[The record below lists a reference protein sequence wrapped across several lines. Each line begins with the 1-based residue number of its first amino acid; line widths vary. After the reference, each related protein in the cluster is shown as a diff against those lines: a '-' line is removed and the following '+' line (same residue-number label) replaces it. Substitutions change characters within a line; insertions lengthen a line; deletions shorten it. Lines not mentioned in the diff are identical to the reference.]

1 MSKTIDRTTKPTPVI
16 AARASVPLRYRAALF
31 GLAGVVVAAWGS
43 WVPSLW
49 GDEVTS
55 MMSAERPLPSL
66 FAMLRH
72 VDAVHGTYYFGLHWW
87 VAVFGPSPFSIRFP
101 SAIAVGLAVAAVVIL
116 ATRLGSARL
125 GVIAGIVCILLPRVT
140 YMGEEARSFAFSA
153 AIVAWLTVVLLELLR
168 REPAPV
174 WLWVVYGALLALGI
188 YVFLYVALFAL
199 VHAVILVAARAPRS
213 LLVRWAI
220 AAGIAVTA
228 ALPIVVFAI
237 LERNQISYLAS
248 HDQLSPDTVFSS
260 LWFGAPW
267 FAAAAW
273 TLIVVALVDA
283 IRMRVR
289 RRRAGVQADLVESM
303 RTPSPVLVG
312 SAWLFVPTLVLV
324 LGSAA
329 VPAFTARYVSFCAPA
344 AALLIACGVDVLARG
359 RRWVDAVALV
369 ALAALAAP
377 IYFGQRTPYAK
388 NDSDWA
394 VMSGVIG
401 SHAVAGDAVVFD
413 EGAHPSKKPRLA
425 MHAYPAGFV
434 NTRDVT
440 LDVPFTA
447 NNGWADRA
455 YSVAQAASLGRFDRV
470 RRVWLIEYVNGGKPD
485 SYGTVSLER
494 LGFEE
499 RGAAIHT
506 HRGLI
511 VEFTR

>member
-1 MSKTIDRTTKPTPVI
+1 MSKTIDRTTKPTTAI
-16 AARASVPLRYRAALF
+16 AVRASVPLRYRAALF
-31 GLAGVVVAAWGS
+31 GLAGVAVAAWGS

-55 MMSAERPLPSL
+55 LMSAERPLPSL
-66 FAMLRH
+66 FTMLQH

-101 SAIAVGLAVAAVVIL
+101 SAIAVGLTVAAVVVV

-125 GVIAGIVCILLPRVT
+125 GVIAGIVCLLLPRVT

-153 AIVAWLTVVLLELLR
+153 AIVSWLTVMLLELLR
-168 REPAPV
+168 RDPAPS
-174 WLWVVYGALLALGI
+174 WLWVGYGALLAVGI
-188 YVFLYVALFAL
+188 FVFLYVALFAL
-199 VHAVILVAARAPRS
+199 VHAVILVRVRAPRA
-213 LLVRWAI
+213 LLVRWATTVGI
-220 AAGIAVTA
+220 AAATA
-228 ALPIVVFAI
+228 IPIVVFAI
-237 LERNQISYLAS
+237 LERKQISYLAT

-273 TLIVVALVDA
+273 GLIVVAIVDA
-283 IRMRVR
+283 VRMRVR
-289 RRRAGVQADLVESM
+289 RGGAGARADLVETT
-303 RTPSPVLVG
+303 RTPSLMLVA
-312 SAWLFVPTLVLV
+312 STWLLLPTLVLV

-329 VPAFTARYVSFCAPA
+329 IPAFTARYVSFCAPA
-344 AALLIACGVDVLARG
+344 AALLIACGIDVLARG
-359 RRWVDAVALV
+359 RRWVDAVALI

-394 VMSGVIG
+394 VISSVIG
-401 SHAVAGDAVVFD
+401 SHAAAGDAVVFD
-413 EGAHPSKKPRLA
+413 EGAHPSKKPRMA
-425 MHAYPAGFV
+425 MHAYPAGFA

-447 NNGWADRA
+447 NDGWADRA
-455 YSVAQAASLGRFDRV
+455 YSVAHAAALGRFDGI
-470 RRVWLIEYVNGGKPD
+470 RRVWLIEYVNGKPD
-485 SYGTVSLER
+485 TYGTADLER

-499 RGAAIHT
+499 RGAVIHT

>member
-1 MSKTIDRTTKPTPVI
+1 MSKTIDRTTKPAPVT
-16 AARASVPLRYRAALF
+16 AVRASAPLPLRAALF

-43 WVPSLW
+43 WTPSLW

-55 MMSAERPLPSL
+55 LMSAERPLPSL
-66 FAMLRH
+66 FSMLRH

-101 SAIAVGLAVAAVVIL
+101 SAIAVGLTVAAVVVV
-116 ATRLGSARL
+116 ATRLGSPRL
-125 GVIAGIVCILLPRVT
+125 GVVAGTVCLLLPRVT

-153 AIVAWLTVVLLELLR
+153 AIVAWLTVILLELLR
-168 REPAPV
+168 RDPASV
-174 WLWVVYGALLALGI
+174 WLWVGYGALLALGI

-199 VHAVILVAARAPRS
+199 VHAVILVTARAPRAT
-213 LLVRWAI
+213 LVRWATTVGI
-220 AAGIAVTA
+220 AAATAVP
-228 ALPIVVFAI
+228 LVVFAV
-237 LERNQISYLAS
+237 LERKQISYLAT

-273 TLIVVALVDA
+273 ALIVVAIVDA

-289 RRRAGVQADLVESM
+289 RTRAGLRADLVSATRM
-303 RTPSPVLVG
+303 PSLVSTA
-312 SAWLFVPTLVLV
+312 SAWLFLPTLVLV
-324 LGSAA
+324 LGSAV

-344 AALLIACGVDVLARG
+344 AAILVACGIDALARG

-388 NDSDWA
+388 NDSDWS
-394 VMSGVIG
+394 VISGAIG

-440 LDVPFTA
+440 LDVPYAA

-455 YSVAQAASLGRFDRV
+455 YSVGHAAALGRFDGI
-470 RRVWLIEYVNGGKPD
+470 RRVWLIEYANGKPD
-485 SYGTVSLER
+485 KYGTGDLER

-499 RGAAIHT
+499 RGAVIHT

>member
-1 MSKTIDRTTKPTPVI
+1 MSKTIDRTTKPAPVT
-16 AARASVPLRYRAALF
+16 AVRASVPLPYRAALL
-31 GLAGVVVAAWGS
+31 GLAGVVIAAWGS
-43 WVPSLW
+43 WIPSLW

-55 MMSAERPLPSL
+55 VMSAQRPLPSL

-87 VAVFGPSPFSIRFP
+87 VALFGPSPFSIRFP
-101 SAIAVGLAVAAVVIL
+101 SAIAVGLTVAAVVVV

-125 GVIAGIVCILLPRVT
+125 GVIAGIVCCVLPRVT

-153 AIVAWLTVVLLELLR
+153 AIVSWLTVLLLELLR
-168 REPAPV
+168 RDRAPI
-174 WLWVVYGALLALGI
+174 WLWIGYGALLAVGV

-199 VHAVILVAARAPRS
+199 VHAVILFFARAPRA
-213 LLVRWAI
+213 LVVRWVTTV
-220 AAGIAVTA
+220 GIAVVTCV
-228 ALPIVVFAI
+228 PVITFAI
-237 LERNQISYLAS
+237 LERNQISYLAT

-260 LWFGAPW
+260 LWFGGPW

-273 TLIVVALVDA
+273 LLIAAAVVDA
-283 IRMRVR
+283 LRMRVR
-289 RRRAGVQADLVESM
+289 RARAGVPAELFTAT
-303 RTPSPVLVG
+303 RAPSLTMVASV
-312 SAWLFVPTLVLV
+312 WLFLPTLVLV

-344 AALLIACGVDVLARG
+344 AALLIACGMEALSRG
-359 RRWVDAVALV
+359 RRWIDAVALV

-377 IYFGQRTPYAK
+377 IWIAQRTPYAK

-394 VMSGVIG
+394 VISSVMG
-401 SHAVAGDAVVFD
+401 SYAVAGDAVVFD
-413 EGAHPSKKPRLA
+413 ESAHPSKKPRLA
-425 MHAYPAGFV
+425 MHAYPAGFA

-440 LDVPFTA
+440 LSVPYTA

-455 YSVAQAASLGRFDRV
+455 YSVAQAASLGRFDGI
-470 RRVWLIEYVNGGKPD
+470 RRVWLIEYASGRPD
-485 SYGTVSLER
+485 TYGTGDLER

-499 RGAAIHT
+499 HGAVIHT

-511 VEFTR
+511 IEFTR

>member
-1 MSKTIDRTTKPTPVI
+1 MSKTIDRTTKPAPVT
-16 AARASVPLRYRAALF
+16 AVRASVPLRYRAALF
-31 GLAGVVVAAWGS
+31 GVAGVVVAAWGS

-55 MMSAERPLPSL
+55 LMSAERPLPSL

-101 SAIAVGLAVAAVVIL
+101 SAIAVGLMVAAVVVV
-116 ATRLGSARL
+116 ATRVGSARL
-125 GVIAGIVCILLPRVT
+125 GVIAGVVCLLLPRVT

-153 AIVAWLTVVLLELLR
+153 AIVAWLTVILLELLR
-168 REPAPV
+168 RESAPV
-174 WLWVVYGALLALGI
+174 WLWIAYGALLAVGI
-188 YVFLYVALFAL
+188 YVFLYVALFVL
-199 VHAVILVAARAPRS
+199 VHAVTLVAVRAPRH
-213 LLVRWAI
+213 LLVRWATT
-220 AAGIAVTA
+220 AGIAA
-228 ALPIVVFAI
+228 AITLPLVVFAV
-237 LERNQISYLAS
+237 LERKQISYLAS

-273 TLIVVALVDA
+273 ALIVVAMVDVV
-283 IRMRVR
+283 RMRVR
-289 RRRAGVQADLVESM
+289 RAEAGVRPPFFETT
-303 RTPSPVLVG
+303 RTPSLVLVA
-312 SAWLFVPTLVLV
+312 SVWLFLPTLVLV

-329 VPAFTARYVSFCAPA
+329 IPAFTARYVSFCAPA
-344 AALLIACGVDVLARG
+344 AALLIACGIEVLARG

-377 IYFGQRTPYAK
+377 IYFEQRTPYAK

-394 VMSGVIG
+394 VISSVIG

-413 EGAHPSKKPRLA
+413 EGAHPSKKPRMA

-440 LDVPFTA
+440 LDVPYTA

-455 YSVAQAASLGRFDRV
+455 YSVAHAASLGRFDGI
-470 RRVWLIEYVNGGKPD
+470 RRVWLLEYVNGGKAD
-485 SYGTVSLER
+485 TYGTGDLER

-499 RGAAIHT
+499 RGAVIHT

>member
-1 MSKTIDRTTKPTPVI
+1 MSKTIDRTTKPVPVT
-16 AARASVPLRYRAALF
+16 AVRASVPLPYRAALL
-31 GLAGVVVAAWGS
+31 GLAGVVIAAWGS
-43 WVPSLW
+43 WIPSLW

-55 MMSAERPLPSL
+55 LMSAERPLPTL
-66 FAMLRH
+66 FTMLRH

-87 VAVFGPSPFSIRFP
+87 VDVFGPSPFSIRFP
-101 SAIAVGLAVAAVVIL
+101 SAIAVGLTVAAVVIV
-116 ATRLGSARL
+116 ASRLGSARL
-125 GVIAGIVCILLPRVT
+125 GVIAGIVCCILPRVT

-168 REPAPV
+168 RERAPIR
-174 WLWVVYGALLALGI
+174 LWVAYGALLAVGI

-199 VHAVILVAARAPRS
+199 VHALILVSARAPRA
-213 LLVRWAI
+213 LFVRWATTV
-220 AAGIAVTA
+220 GIVVVTA
-228 ALPIVVFAI
+228 APIVVFAL

-248 HDQLSPDTVFSS
+248 RDQLSPNTVFSS
-260 LWFGAPW
+260 LWFGGPW

-273 TLIVVALVDA
+273 ALIVVALVDA
-283 IRMRVR
+283 VRMRVR
-289 RRRAGVQADLVESM
+289 IARAGAQADLFPST
-303 RTPSPVLVG
+303 RTPSLALVA
-312 SAWLFVPTLVLV
+312 SAWLFVPTLILV

-344 AALLIACGVDVLARG
+344 AALLITCGIDALSRR
-359 RRWVDAVALV
+359 RRWIDAVALV
-369 ALAALAAP
+369 ALAALATPLYLA
-377 IYFGQRTPYAK
+377 QRTPYAK

-394 VMSGVIG
+394 VISRVIG

-455 YSVAQAASLGRFDRV
+455 YSVAQAASLGRFDGIQ
-470 RRVWLIEYVNGGKPD
+470 RVWLIEYASGKPD
-485 SYGTVSLER
+485 TYGTGDLER
-494 LGFEE
+494 LGFVEH
-499 RGAAIHT
+499 GAVIHT

-511 VEFTR
+511 TEFTR

>member
-1 MSKTIDRTTKPTPVI
+1 MSKTIDRTTKPAPVT
-16 AARASVPLRYRAALF
+16 AVRASVPLPYRAALF

-55 MMSAERPLPSL
+55 LMSAERPLPSL
-66 FAMLRH
+66 FTMLRH

-101 SAIAVGLAVAAVVIL
+101 SAIAVGLTVAAVVVV
-116 ATRLGSARL
+116 ATKLGSARL
-125 GVIAGIVCILLPRVT
+125 GVIAGIVCLLLPRVT

-153 AIVAWLTVVLLELLR
+153 AILSWLTVILLELLR
-168 REPAPV
+168 RDPAPI
-174 WLWVVYGALLALGI
+174 WFWVGYGALFAVGI
-188 YVFLYVALFAL
+188 YVFLYVALLAL
-199 VHAVILVAARAPRS
+199 VHAVILVTVRAPRA
-213 LLVRWAI
+213 LLVRWGTTLGI
-220 AAGIAVTA
+220 VVVAAV
-228 ALPIVVFAI
+228 PIVTFAI
-237 LERNQISYLAS
+237 LERNQISYLAT

-273 TLIVVALVDA
+273 ALIVVALVDA

-289 RRRAGVQADLVESM
+289 STRAGVRTHPLESA
-303 RTPSPVLVG
+303 RAPSLVLVA
-312 SAWLFVPTLVLV
+312 SAWLFLPTLVLV
-324 LGSAA
+324 LGSVAI
-329 VPAFTARYVSFCAPA
+329 PTFTARYVSFCAPA
-344 AALLIACGVDVLARG
+344 AALLVACGIDVLARG

-394 VMSGVIG
+394 VVSSVIG
-401 SHAVAGDAVVFD
+401 SRAVAGDAVVFD

-425 MHAYPAGFV
+425 MHAYPAGFA

-440 LDVPFTA
+440 LKVPFTA

-455 YSVAQAASLGRFDRV
+455 YSVARAASLGRFDGI
-470 RRVWLIEYVNGGKPD
+470 RRVWLIEYVNGKPD
-485 SYGTVSLER
+485 TYGTGDLER

-499 RGAAIHT
+499 RGAVIHT

-511 VEFTR
+511 VEYTR

>member
-1 MSKTIDRTTKPTPVI
+1 MSKTIDRTTKTVPDTAV
-16 AARASVPLRYRAALF
+16 RASVPLPLRAALL
-31 GLAGVVVAAWGS
+31 GLAGAVIAAWGS

-55 MMSAERPLPSL
+55 LMSAQRPLPSL
-66 FAMLRH
+66 FTMLRH

-101 SAIAVGLAVAAVVIL
+101 SAIAVGLTVAAVVIV

-125 GVIAGIVCILLPRVT
+125 GVIAGIVCCILPRVT

-153 AIVAWLTVVLLELLR
+153 AIVAWLTVILLELLR
-168 REPAPV
+168 REKAPIR
-174 WLWVVYGALLALGI
+174 LWVGYGALLAVGV

-199 VHAVILVAARAPRS
+199 VHALILLSARAPGA
-213 LLVRWAI
+213 LLRRWATTVGVAVV
-220 AAGIAVTA
+220 AAA
-228 ALPIVVFAI
+228 PIVIFAI

-248 HDQLSPDTVFSS
+248 RDQLSPNTVFSA

-273 TLIVVALVDA
+273 ALIVVALVDA

-289 RRRAGVQADLVESM
+289 RSKAGVKADLFEST
-303 RTPSPVLVG
+303 RTPSLVLVS
-312 SAWLFVPTLVLV
+312 SAWLFLPTLLLV
-324 LGSAA
+324 LGSAV
-329 VPAFTARYVSFCAPA
+329 VPSFTARYVSFCAPA
-344 AALLIACGVDVLARG
+344 AALLIACGIDALSRG
-359 RRWVDAVALV
+359 RRWVDAIALV
-369 ALAALAAP
+369 ALGALAAP
-377 IYFGQRTPYAK
+377 IYLAQRTPYSK

-394 VMSGVIG
+394 VISSVIG

-413 EGAHPSKKPRLA
+413 ESAHPSKKPRLA
-425 MHAYPAGFV
+425 MHAYPAGFA
-434 NTRDVT
+434 NTRDVA
-440 LDVPFTA
+440 LDVPYTK

-455 YSVAQAASLGRFDRV
+455 NSVAKAASLGRFDGI
-470 RRVWLIEYVNGGKPD
+470 RRVWLIEYANGKPD
-485 SYGTVSLER
+485 TYGTVDLER
-494 LGFEE
+494 LGFTQH
-499 RGAAIHT
+499 GAVIHT